1 MSQILIKKSKNY
13 LLESIIRIVS
23 LTVVI
28 IAVFY
33 YVLIS
38 A

>member
-1 MSQILIKKSKNY
+1 MSQILIKKSNQY
-13 LLESIIRIVS
+13 LFDSIIRIVS